1 MILVQW
7 MLVGLVLGLLL
18 GLALLYRL
26 VRTGF
31 AEQQR
36 ALGELRHELRHR
48 LGDVEDGELAAIL
61 RDLRVAL
68 KEADAER
75 TERRRADERQARVSE
90 ESRWERDWK
99 RAFESDR

>member
-1 MILVQW
+1 MIVVQW
-7 MLVGLVLGLLL
+7 MLIGLVLGLLL
-18 GLALLYRL
+18 GLGLLFRL
-26 VRTGF
+26 VRTEL
-31 AEQQR
+31 AEQRR
-36 ALGELRHELRHR
+36 ALFDLRHELRHR
-48 LGDVEDGELAAIL
+48 LGDVEEGELTAIL

-75 TERRRADERQARVSE
+75 TERRRADERQVRVLE